1 MLSQET
7 RQHSGGPA
15 ATVLARSRC
24 RYLYVPYQGLPAA
37 ERRNR
42 LQLELQVWAPFED
55 CAAALVETPQGCMV
69 FAWDATALAEAT
81 RGAAPTLPTLPETL
95 LRPRLADG
103 VALQACVEGFEGQV
117 WQQQVLLASRWWPQR
132 PDAAA
137 WLNFQRGASVQSPLP
152 LPEPAAQA
160 PALDVPWAWPSTPQ
174 GWREAQRLRWHAGVG
189 AVALLLL
196 LPTLWLGLGWWQT
209 RARTE
214 ALQLQAAQIEPALQP
229 VLRVR
234 SDALQGLAALESTSQ
249 LLDRVAPLDLLAHL
263 SRQLPADG
271 AVLRQLEW
279 EGKRLR
285 LVLAMPARASRTA
298 YVKALEEGGWLRG
311 VREEAQE
318 AEPGTLALVAELAT
332 ATAAGA
338 PASGAAR

>member
-1 MLSQET
+1 M
-7 RQHSGGPA
+7 
-15 ATVLARSRC
+15 LARSRC
-24 RYLYVPYQGLPAA
+24 RFLHVSYDGLPPA
-37 ERRNR
+37 ERRHR
-42 LQLELQVWAPFED
+42 LQLELQLWAPFED
-55 CAAALVETPQGCMV
+55 SATALVDTPEGCMV
-69 FAWDATALAEAT
+69 FAWDAAALAQAT
-81 RGAAPTLPTLPETL
+81 AGAASPLPTLPETL
-95 LRPRLADG
+95 LHPRGADG
-103 VALQACVEGFEGQV
+103 VTLQACVEGFEGQV
-117 WQQQVLLASRWWPQR
+117 WRGRRLLASRWWAER

-152 LPEPAAQA
+152 LPAQA
-160 PALDVPWAWPSTPQ
+160 ADAAALDTPWAWPTTPQ

-189 AVALLLL
+189 GVALLLL
-196 LPTLWLGLGWWQT
+196 LPTLWFGHGWWQSKT
-209 RARTE
+209 QTDR
-214 ALQLQAAQIEPALQP
+214 LQLQANQLEQELQP

-234 SDALQGLAALESTSQ
+234 SDALQGLATLEDMN
-249 LLDRVAPLDLLAHL
+249 LLLNRVAPLDLLAHL

-285 LVLAMPARASRTA
+285 LVLAVPARASRAA

-318 AEPGTLALVAELAT
+318 AEPGSLALVAELAT